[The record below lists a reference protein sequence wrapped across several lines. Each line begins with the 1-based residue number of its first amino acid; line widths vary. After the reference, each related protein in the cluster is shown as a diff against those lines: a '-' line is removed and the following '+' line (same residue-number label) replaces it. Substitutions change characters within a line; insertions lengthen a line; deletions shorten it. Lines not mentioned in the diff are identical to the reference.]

1 MSYNGDTLQNAD
13 VIKAKQASNSQG
25 SLCWRC
31 KNVFFGKCKKPV
43 NGWNA
48 IRNDIRYPIRLLDV
62 ETQQFKTVIAGCES
76 YFVFECPNFIP
87 DD

>member
-1 MSYNGDTLQNAD
+1 MSQINKEIL
-13 VIKAKQASNSQG
+13 VAKNKGQS

-31 KNVFFGKCKKPV
+31 KNVFFDKCKKPV
-43 NGWNA
+43 NGWSA
-48 IRNDIRYPIRLLDV
+48 IRNDISYPVRLLDPK
-62 ETQQFKTVIAGCES
+62 TQQFRKVIAECES

>member
-1 MSYNGDTLQNAD
+1 MSQSSEEIK
-13 VIKAKQASNSQG
+13 VIKNKNQS

-31 KNVFFGKCKKPV
+31 KNVFFDKCKKPV

-48 IRNDIRYPIRLLDV
+48 VRNDMCYSIKLLDV
-62 ETQQFKTVIAGCES
+62 KTQQFKPAIVECES

>member
-1 MSYNGDTLQNAD
+1 MSQTNDE
-13 VIKAKQASNSQG
+13 IKAIKNKSQS
-25 SLCWRC
+25 SLCWSC
-31 KNVFFGKCKKPV
+31 KNVFFDKCKKPV
-43 NGWNA
+43 NGWTA

-62 ETQQFKTVIAGCES
+62 ETQQFKPAIAECES